1 MEDDPMAGALRASNV
16 HGGPAALQDR
26 PDETQ
31 AMWLGSHMVSS
42 SKLIRELSL
51 TGAQM
56 RASNGGFGA
65 ALGLSFVAV

>member
-1 MEDDPMAGALRASNV
+1 MAARAL
-16 HGGPAALQDR
+16 HGGPAALEDR

-31 AMWLGSHMVSS
+31 AMSLGSHMVCS

-56 RASNGGFGA
+56 QASNGGFGA
-65 ALGLSFVAV
+65 ALGLSFVGV